1 MPAIVAN
8 ELQDMQL
15 RSAHVTDESLEST
28 RRMIELCEGTKE
40 AAIKALV
47 ELDDQGEKMDRI
59 EEGMDQINADMKE
72 AEKNLTGMEKC
83 CGICVVPCNKSTSF
97 KEDEGTWKGN
107 EDGKVINKQPQR
119 VIEGPNITPQGGY
132 IVKITNDARETE
144 MDENLGQV
152 NTMIGNL
159 RNMALDMG
167 SELENQN
174 QQIEKISTKAIH
186 TAIKDVWPTTNLKAC
201 RFHLGQAWFRKMQ
214 SLGLAKP
221 YMKPGEMSE
230 YLKLF
235 FGLPFLRPDEVDDCF
250 VTDIMALLPP
260 NNSKLNAFTDY
271 ILEVYESRLQVD
283 LTINSNLFS
292 EFVLLHYINL
302 YVWQRI
308 HLKFGVASLLDKG
321 KKSPEKSKPE
331 RYLPINEAAVT
342 ESISTGIGY
351 TKLSELCATMDISC
365 MASCTFILVQG
376 FINKRIH
383 DVAEIQMKIA
393 GDEERR

>member
-132 IVKITNDARETE
+132 IVNDTNESMHSCRITNDARETE

-174 QQIEKISTKAIH
+174 QQIEKISTKTKSNDLRISAANQR
-186 TAIKDVWPTTNLKAC
+186 TRNL
-201 RFHLGQAWFRKMQ
+201 
-214 SLGLAKP
+214 
-221 YMKPGEMSE
+221 
-230 YLKLF
+230 LK
-235 FGLPFLRPDEVDDCF
+235 
-250 VTDIMALLPP
+250 
-260 NNSKLNAFTDY
+260 
-271 ILEVYESRLQVD
+271 
-283 LTINSNLFS
+283 
-292 EFVLLHYINL
+292 
-302 YVWQRI
+302 
-308 HLKFGVASLLDKG
+308 
-321 KKSPEKSKPE
+321 
-331 RYLPINEAAVT
+331 
-342 ESISTGIGY
+342 
-351 TKLSELCATMDISC
+351 
-365 MASCTFILVQG
+365 
-376 FINKRIH
+376 
-383 DVAEIQMKIA
+383 
-393 GDEERR
+393 